1 MSMDPLNGQT
11 GNPTLK
17 LDIKVGIGEFLEHVL
32 NTKLALGAVMDSWVV
47 IVTAWYRAGLRSLGK
62 TYN

>member
-1 MSMDPLNGQT
+1 MDPLNGQT

-32 NTKLALGAVMDSWVV
+32 NTKLALGAVVDS
-47 IVTAWYRAGLRSLGK
+47 
-62 TYN
+62 